1 MRILFA
7 DDTQDTR
14 EMFHLALEMAGHS
27 LCMVSDGID
36 AIAAARAERF
46 DVIVL
51 DVEMPEMNGWNAARE
66 IRGLETGRD
75 VPIIMFTAYR
85 SPEDQRKAEDAGA
98 NFVLHKPVL
107 PQELIFALDKVR
119 QLI

>member
-1 MRILFA
+1 
-7 DDTQDTR
+7 
-14 EMFHLALEMAGHS
+14 MFHLALELAGHS
-27 LCMVSDGID
+27 LSTVSNGID
-36 AIAAARAERF
+36 AIEAVRAERF

-51 DVEMPEMNGWNAARE
+51 DVEMPEMNGWDAARE
-66 IRGLETGRD
+66 IRGLENGRD

-85 SPEDQRKAEDAGA
+85 SPEDQRKAEAAGA

-119 QLI
+119 KLM